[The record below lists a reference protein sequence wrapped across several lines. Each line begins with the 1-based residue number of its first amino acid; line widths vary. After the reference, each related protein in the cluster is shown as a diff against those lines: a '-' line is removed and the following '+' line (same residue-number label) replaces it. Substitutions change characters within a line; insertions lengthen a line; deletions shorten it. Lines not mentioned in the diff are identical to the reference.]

1 MITKFNTTSSATSN
15 GGGSKTLLIVLGLAL
30 AGFLAYKYVIK
41 PNQEKKQTDKKEDK
55 EQPYC

>member
-55 EQPYC
+55 E